1 MKFISWMVSLL
12 PVLTLLGCTATAPK
26 EAPTVITSEN
36 IATLLYNRQWELRS
50 ISTDGSQPLMDMQA
64 TMTLAFGADGKA
76 TGYGSVNRFTGPYS
90 LASNGQLTWPGPGF
104 ATTRKAGPPEL
115 MEKERAYLEALRKTE
130 RAILYKHSLQL
141 QAEGESTLLVFH
153 EAGFPE

>member
-1 MKFISWMVSLL
+1 MKLICWMASLL
-12 PVLTLLGCTATAPK
+12 PAALLVGCTATAPK

-36 IATLLYNRQWELRS
+36 IAKLYNRQWELKS
-50 ISTDGSQPLMDMQA
+50 MSTDGSQPVMDLQA

-76 TGYGSVNRFTGPYS
+76 TGYGSVNRFTGAYS
-90 LASNGQLTWPGPGF
+90 LTPNGQLTWPGPGF
-104 ATTRKAGPPEL
+104 TTTRKAGPPEL

-130 RAILYKHSLQL
+130 RAILYKRSLQL

-153 EAGFPE
+153 EAGVPE

>member
-1 MKFISWMVSLL
+1 MKLIRWIALLLAAALL
-12 PVLTLLGCTATAPK
+12 PVCTATAPK
-26 EAPTVITSEN
+26 EAPTIITSEN
-36 IATLLYNRQWELRS
+36 VAKLYNRQWDLKS
-50 ISTDGSQPLMDMQA
+50 ISMDGGQPVMDMQA
-64 TMTLAFGADGKA
+64 TMTVAFGADGKA
-76 TGYGSVNRFTGPYS
+76 TGYGSVNRFTGAYS
-90 LASNGQLTWPGPGF
+90 LTPNGQLTWPGPGF

-130 RAILYKHSLQL
+130 RAMLYKHTLQL

>member
-1 MKFISWMVSLL
+1 MKLIRWIALLLAAALL
-12 PVLTLLGCTATAPK
+12 PGCTATAPK
-26 EAPTVITSEN
+26 EAPTIITSEN
-36 IATLLYNRQWELRS
+36 VAKLYNRQWDLKS
-50 ISTDGSQPLMDMQA
+50 ISMDGGQPVMDMQA
-64 TMTLAFGADGKA
+64 TMTVAFGADGKA
-76 TGYGSVNRFTGPYS
+76 TGYGSVNRFTGAYS
-90 LASNGQLTWPGPGF
+90 LTPNGQLTWPGPGF

-130 RAILYKHSLQL
+130 RAMLYKHTLQL

>member
-1 MKFISWMVSLL
+1 MKLIGWMAQLL
-12 PVLTLLGCTATAPK
+12 SAALLLGCTATAPK
-26 EAPTVITSEN
+26 EAPTVITSET
-36 IATLLYNRQWELRS
+36 IVKLYNRQWELRS

-76 TGYGSVNRFTGPYS
+76 TGYGSVNRFTGSYS
-90 LASNGQLTWPGPGF
+90 LNPNGQLTWPGPGF

-115 MEKERAYLEALRKTE
+115 MEKERTYLDALRKTD
-130 RAILYKHSLQL
+130 RAFLYKHSLQL